1 MHLVIT
7 ISQFPLTQFQKTN
20 NKEIQLPLKIKYKYF
35 FLKAFSSMNYQRKE
49 LSNAQSHFKKEKS
62 MAAGKTQVV
71 KMSSSTCPGK
81 NFIKNNNKNQKSLL
95 SKNLFL
101 PSIVR
106 LMLCKTKEENIL
118 LNCLDRKDR
127 EGTSFQI
134 ELEKLKKF
142 RINT

>member
-71 KMSSSTCPGK
+71 KMSSSACPGK
-81 NFIKNNNKNQKSLL
+81 NFIKNNNKSQKSLL
-95 SKNLFL
+95 SKKLFL

-106 LMLCKTKEENIL
+106 LVLCKTKEESIL
-118 LNCLDRKDR
+118 LNCLDGKDR

-134 ELEKLKKF
+134 ELEKLKF
-142 RINT
+142 RTNT